1 MKTRRISKKN
11 PNLFLRKMTEH
22 IPVLLNEAI
31 EYLNIKPSGTYVD
44 LTLGRAGHSSE
55 ILKKLTDGGRLIG
68 IDKDEVAINE
78 STSTLSKIGNNFVVV
93 RNDFRNFKEELHRL
107 GIYSVDGILMD
118 LGVSSPQFDC
128 AERGFSYRESAKLDM
143 RMDSR
148 QSLTAY
154 DVVNTY
160 SAQDLARVFREY
172 GEDKYAYQIAKRI
185 VKVRENGPI
194 VTTDELVSL
203 IKSVKPAKELAK
215 KGHPAKQIF
224 QALRIEVNDEL
235 GALRAAIKDALE
247 ILSIGGRLVIISFQ
261 SLEDRIVKNAFQEV
275 AKKEG
280 SRKNVW
286 SLPSQEEETN
296 FKLVNNKVILPSE
309 EEMNIN
315 PRSKSAKMRVI
326 EKIR

>member
-1 MKTRRISKKN
+1 
-11 PNLFLRKMTEH
+11 MTEH

-31 EYLNIKPSGTYVD
+31 DNLNIKPNGIYVD

-55 ILKKLTDGGRLIG
+55 ILKRLSKEGRLIG
-68 IDKDEVAINE
+68 FDKDEVAIRK
-78 STSTLSKIGNNFVVV
+78 STETLSKISNNFVVI
-93 RNDFRNFKEELHRL
+93 RNDFRNFKVELEKL
-107 GIYSVDGILMD
+107 GISSVDGILMD

-128 AERGFSYRESAKLDM
+128 TELGFSYRSDAKLDM

-154 DVVNTY
+154 EVVNTY
-160 SAQDLARVFREY
+160 SLEDLSRVFREY
-172 GEDKYAYQIAKRI
+172 GEDKYSYKIAKRI
-185 VKVRENGPI
+185 REVRENSPI
-194 VTTDELVSL
+194 VTTLDLVNI
-203 IKSVKPAKELAK
+203 IKAVKPAKELSK

-235 GALRAAIKDALE
+235 GALTIALKDALDS
-247 ILSIGGRLVIISFQ
+247 LNIGGRIVVISFH
-261 SLEDRIVKNAFQEV
+261 SLEDRIVKNEFASIS
-275 AKKEG
+275 KIEG

-286 SLPSQEEETN
+286 SLPSEEEQPK
-296 FKLVNNKVILPSE
+296 FRLVNNKVIVPTNE
-309 EEMNIN
+309 ETQNN